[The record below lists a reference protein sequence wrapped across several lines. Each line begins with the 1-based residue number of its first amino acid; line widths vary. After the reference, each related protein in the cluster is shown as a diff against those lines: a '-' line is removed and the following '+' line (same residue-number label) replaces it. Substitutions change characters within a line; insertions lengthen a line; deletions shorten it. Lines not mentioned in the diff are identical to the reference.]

1 MLSLLVFL
9 AGIAFQPTAPS
20 SPVSQA
26 PLAHFRIVLERTSS
40 GTVAQCETGCNWKEL
55 SFQCAADCRMPIDAN
70 GVGGNPEGRPSASPF
85 AFRLRPTSEGWS
97 AESVRG
103 TAWVSLSLGC
113 VMGSCRAQVDEF
125 GVRGLGPR

>member
-20 SPVSQA
+20 APAPQA
-26 PLAHFRIVLERTSS
+26 PLAHFRIVLERTGS
-40 GTVAQCETGCNWKEL
+40 GIVAHCETGCNWKEL
-55 SFQCAADCRMPIDAN
+55 SFQCAADCGMPIDAN
-70 GVGGNPEGRPSASPF
+70 GVGQNPESRPGSPF

-113 VMGSCRAQVDEF
+113 AVGACRARVDEF